1 MKPSPKGQVIGS
13 NPIGVTKNTFK
24 IWLIYRALCRSLQK
38 IPRAFASNSVELAEI
53 SYKTCTKFA
62 RLCAFGGLPMSWRV
76 ANTCAERKFGSA
88 TRKQIIMF
96 LADKASDDG
105 SGIWCSKGT
114 IQRHTELGETTV
126 KRTVRE
132 FLKEGILIETG
143 ARTCKNGFTVVYRI
157 DLAKVEALE
166 PTLEPEIETG
176 STVVPV
182 QSGPGTGA
190 TVAGVP
196 GPPRPPNHPK
206 TIHKPP
212 TRKRE
217 AAGDAKA
224 EKILAAYPP
233 DRLRSKA
240 ACLAHIEGAMKEGI
254 APKDLWQAVQAY
266 ATDSA
271 GFTRSKVCFSDNWFQ
286 SRRWLAYV
294 EKQAVD
300 REKTAALQADHHA
313 RLACWI
319 SDRSPMCK
327 HITGTQVTA
336 LLASK
341 MVSEAQIQAA
351 GLRT

>member
-1 MKPSPKGQVIGS
+1 
-13 NPIGVTKNTFK
+13 
-24 IWLIYRALCRSLQK
+24 
-38 IPRAFASNSVELAEI
+38 
-53 SYKTCTKFA
+53 
-62 RLCAFGGLPMSWRV
+62 MSWRV

-132 FLKEGILIETG
+132 FLKEGILVETG

-176 STVVPV
+176 
-182 QSGPGTGA
+182 A

-212 TRKRE
+212 TRRRE
-217 AAGDAKA
+217 AAEDEEA

-233 DRLRSKA
+233 DRLRGKA
-240 ACLAHIEGAMKEGI
+240 TCLAQIEEAMKEGI
-254 APKDLWQAVQAY
+254 APKD
-266 ATDSA
+266 
-271 GFTRSKVCFSDNWFQ
+271 
-286 SRRWLAYV
+286 
-294 EKQAVD
+294 
-300 REKTAALQADHHA
+300 
-313 RLACWI
+313 
-319 SDRSPMCK
+319 
-327 HITGTQVTA
+327 
-336 LLASK
+336 
-341 MVSEAQIQAA
+341 
-351 GLRT
+351 

>member
-1 MKPSPKGQVIGS
+1 
-13 NPIGVTKNTFK
+13 
-24 IWLIYRALCRSLQK
+24 
-38 IPRAFASNSVELAEI
+38 
-53 SYKTCTKFA
+53 
-62 RLCAFGGLPMSWRV
+62 MSWRV

-126 KRTVRE
+126 KRAVRA
-132 FLKEGILIETG
+132 FLKEGILVETG

-166 PTLEPEIETG
+166 PTAEPEIETG
-176 STVVPV
+176 STVAPV

-217 AAGDAKA
+217 AETDEDA

-233 DRLRSKA
+233 DRLRGKA
-240 ACLAHIEGAMKEGI
+240 ACLTQIEGAMKDGFR
-254 APKDLWQAVQAY
+254 PKDLLQAVQAY

-286 SRRWLAYV
+286 SRRWRAYV
-294 EKQAVD
+294 EKQAED
-300 REKTAALQADHHA
+300 REKAKALEADHHA

-327 HITGTQVTA
+327 HITPPQVTA

-351 GLRT
+351 GLRS

>member
-1 MKPSPKGQVIGS
+1 
-13 NPIGVTKNTFK
+13 
-24 IWLIYRALCRSLQK
+24 
-38 IPRAFASNSVELAEI
+38 
-53 SYKTCTKFA
+53 
-62 RLCAFGGLPMSWRV
+62 MSWRV
-76 ANTCAERKFGSA
+76 ANACAERKFGSA

-132 FLKEGILIETG
+132 FLKEGILVETG

-157 DLAKVEALE
+157 DLAKVEALD

-176 STVVPV
+176 STVAPV
-182 QSGPGTGA
+182 QSDPGTGA

-196 GPPRPPNHPK
+196 GPPRPAD
-206 TIHKPP
+206 
-212 TRKRE
+212 E
-217 AAGDAKA
+217 EA
-224 EKILAAYPP
+224 EKVLATYPP
-233 DRLRSKA
+233 DRLRGRA
-240 ACLAHIEGAMKEGI
+240 ACLAQIEEAMKDGI
-254 APKDLWQAVQAY
+254 APKDLLQAVQAY

-286 SRRWLAYV
+286 SRRWQAYV
-294 EKQAVD
+294 EKQAEG

-327 HITGTQVTA
+327 HITAKQIDG
-336 LLASK
+336 LLASNL
-341 MVSEAQIQAA
+341 VTQAQIQAA
-351 GLRT
+351 GLGS

>member
-1 MKPSPKGQVIGS
+1 
-13 NPIGVTKNTFK
+13 
-24 IWLIYRALCRSLQK
+24 
-38 IPRAFASNSVELAEI
+38 
-53 SYKTCTKFA
+53 
-62 RLCAFGGLPMSWRV
+62 MSWRV

-132 FLKEGILIETG
+132 FLKEGILVETG

-157 DLAKVEALE
+157 DLTKVEALE
-166 PTLEPEIETG
+166 PTAEPEIKTG
-176 STVVPV
+176 STVAPV
-182 QSGPGTGA
+182 QSNPGTGS

-212 TRKRE
+212 TRKRA
-217 AAGDAKA
+217 AAGDEDA

-233 DRLRSKA
+233 DRVRGKA
-240 ACLAHIEGAMKEGI
+240 ACLAQIEGAMKEGI
-254 APKDLWQAVQAY
+254 APEDLLQAVQVY
-266 ATDSA
+266 AAESA

-286 SRRWLAYV
+286 SNRWQRYLEDIRA
-294 EKQAVD
+294 KRA
-300 REKTAALQADHHA
+300 KSKALSTDHHA

-319 SDRSPMCK
+319 SDRSPLCK
-327 HITGTQVTA
+327 HITPTQVTA
-336 LLASK
+336 LLTSK
-341 MVSEAQIQAA
+341 LVTKAQIQAA
-351 GLRT
+351 GLRS

>member
-1 MKPSPKGQVIGS
+1 
-13 NPIGVTKNTFK
+13 
-24 IWLIYRALCRSLQK
+24 
-38 IPRAFASNSVELAEI
+38 
-53 SYKTCTKFA
+53 
-62 RLCAFGGLPMSWRV
+62 
-76 ANTCAERKFGSA
+76 
-88 TRKQIIMF
+88 MF

-157 DLAKVEALE
+157 DLTKVEALE
-166 PTLEPEIETG
+166 PTAEPEIETG
-176 STVVPV
+176 STVAPV

-217 AAGDAKA
+217 AAADEEA

-233 DRLRSKA
+233 DRLRGKA
-240 ACLAHIEGAMKEGI
+240 ACLAQIEEAMKEGI
-254 APKDLWQAVQAY
+254 APEDLL
-266 ATDSA
+266 
-271 GFTRSKVCFSDNWFQ
+271 Q
-286 SRRWLAYV
+286 SRPSLRHRQRRFHPLQGLLFRQLV
-294 EKQAVD
+294 SV
-300 REKTAALQADHHA
+300 AAL
-313 RLACWI
+313 
-319 SDRSPMCK
+319 
-327 HITGTQVTA
+327 
-336 LLASK
+336 
-341 MVSEAQIQAA
+341 A
-351 GLRT
+351 GLCREAGGRPRKGGGVGG